1 MNRGVVL
8 SICDRTGNMVR
19 PWLDAGYDAVT
30 LDMQD
35 AVNPH
40 PHRIHYTKDVRG
52 MVDRVAQSWKPVAVF
67 AFPPCTH
74 FAVSGARWFREKGLD
89 VLIDALEIV
98 NACRKICE
106 KSGAPFMLENPVG
119 TLSTITDTYWR
130 GPDQSFNP
138 NDYGDPYTKKT
149 LLWTGG
155 GFVMPP
161 VVKPGD
167 MFEQPTWVEPS
178 EGSKMHL
185 LPPSADRAD
194 KRSETP
200 MGFARAVFEANAPHL
215 KNKTGAYLST
225 NALGKCL
232 QAGAYH
238 NTARQDVD
246 SESGNGSPSRARTC
260 DNSINS

>member
-1 MNRGVVL
+1 MSLGTVL
-8 SICDRTGNMVR
+8 SLCDRTGNMVL
-19 PWLDAGYDAVT
+19 PWLEAGYDALTV
-30 LDMQD
+30 DVQEQ
-35 AVNPH
+35 ANPH
-40 PHRIHYTKDVRG
+40 PARQHVVTDVRSVLLG
-52 MVDRVAQSWKPVAVF
+52 KIATLEPLVAVF

-89 VLIDALEIV
+89 VLIEALEIV

-106 KSGAPFMLENPVG
+106 QSGAPFMLENPVG
-119 TLSTITDTYWR
+119 TLSTITETYWR
-130 GPDQSFNP
+130 GPDCSFNP

-194 KRSETP
+194 LRSETP
-200 MGFARAVFEANAPHL
+200 MGFARAVFQANAPHL
-215 KNKTGAYLST
+215 REKVKA
-225 NALGKCL
+225 
-232 QAGAYH
+232 
-238 NTARQDVD
+238 
-246 SESGNGSPSRARTC
+246 
-260 DNSINS
+260 